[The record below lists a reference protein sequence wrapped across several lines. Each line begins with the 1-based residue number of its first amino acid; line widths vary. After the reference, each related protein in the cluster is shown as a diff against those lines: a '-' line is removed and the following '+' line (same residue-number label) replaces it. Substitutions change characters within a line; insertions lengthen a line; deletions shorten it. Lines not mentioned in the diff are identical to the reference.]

1 MSQDLELAFL
11 NTMIA
16 FKLMAYSYSLKTFF
30 KDEFKKDNGYVIPFS
45 HILFIKRKVF
55 PMIRDCCDYVCP
67 YSEEC
72 DGHKFL
78 NFIEKLYQ
86 FQQFAVLEKKC
97 FYGNF
102 YFYNFKLKKDQV
114 NNCEKVHSWDFN
126 SFQTKDLSHL
136 TYSKRCQ
143 YLD

>member
-1 MSQDLELAFL
+1 MSQNLELAFL
-11 NTMIA
+11 NTMIV

-102 YFYNFKLKKDQV
+102 YFYNFKLKKDKV
-114 NNCEKVHSWDFN
+114 NNREKVHSWDFN